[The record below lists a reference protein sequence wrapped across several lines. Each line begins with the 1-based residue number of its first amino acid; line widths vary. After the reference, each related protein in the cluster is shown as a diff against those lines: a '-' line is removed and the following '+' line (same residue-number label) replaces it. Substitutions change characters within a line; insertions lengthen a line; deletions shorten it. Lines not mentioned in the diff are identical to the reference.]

1 VRIWID
7 CEFNEFKG
15 DLISL
20 ALVAEDGRE
29 WYRVLPCPQPGAWV
43 AEHVIPILGERPVDR
58 QSFAHALHQW
68 LKRYTTV
75 HVIAD
80 WPEDIAHFCES
91 LIVGPGM
98 RIDTP
103 PLTMEIRRDLD
114 LVPSVVPH
122 NALADARAIR
132 DSHLMIERRVPTVSR
147 DSHG

>member
-1 VRIWID
+1 MRIWID

-20 ALVAEDGRE
+20 ALVAEDGAE
-29 WYRVLPCPQPGAWV
+29 WYRVLTCPNPGPWV
-43 AEHVIPILGERPVDR
+43 SEHVIPVLVEKPVTR
-58 QSFAHALHQW
+58 SSFVVSLHLW
-68 LKRYTTV
+68 LKRYDAI

-91 LIVGPGM
+91 LITGPGM

-114 LVPSVVPH
+114 LVPSEMAH

-132 DSHLMIERRVPTVSR
+132 DSQIIIERRSQN
-147 DSHG
+147 G